1 MNTTRHTLSG
11 FVEKNWINMIRP
23 VSLESEN
30 DTLTSSYGKFT
41 AKPLERGY
49 GQTLGNSL
57 RRVLLSSLQGAGIVA
72 IRIEGVEHEF
82 GTINNVKEEV
92 SEIILNLKE
101 VFFKING
108 KENVILNLEK
118 SEEGPVCAG
127 DIAENPNVQ
136 ILNPEHIIANI
147 SSGGSIKME
156 LKVGWGKGYVT
167 ALDNK
172 EQYDLPVDWIYL
184 DTLFSPIHRVN
195 YTVTNSRVGKRTDYD
210 KLTLEVWTNSGV
222 EPVDAVAYSAKIL
235 RDQLVVFLN
244 FKDKDDF
251 SRIDSKSSSS
261 KINANSILMKLVSEL
276 ELSVRSA
283 NCLQNANIKY
293 IYELVSKTEGE
304 MLRTK
309 NFGRKSLNE
318 IKEILS
324 QMGLYLGMKVDGV
337 MKELQVND
345 EDNSQNDTSIDE

>member
-1 MNTTRHTLSG
+1 MDNFTA
-11 FVEKNWINMIRP
+11 KNWTSMIRP
-23 VSLESEN
+23 VALESESETLRN
-30 DTLTSSYGKFT
+30 DYGKFI

-101 VFFKING
+101 VRFKLTG
-108 KENVILNLEK
+108 KEDAVLLLEK
-118 SEEGPVCAG
+118 SGEGPVRAL
-127 DIAENPNVQ
+127 DITSNSHVE
-136 ILNPEHIIANI
+136 ILNPNHTIANI
-147 SSGGSIKME
+147 SSGGSLRVE
-156 LKVGWGKGYVT
+156 LKISRGKGYVT
-167 ALDNK
+167 AVDNK
-172 EQYDLPVDWIYL
+172 DEFDLPVGWIYL
-184 DTLFSPIHRVN
+184 DTLFSPVYRVN
-195 YTVTNSRVGKRTDYD
+195 YSVTNTRVGKRTDFD

-222 EPVDAVAYSAKIL
+222 NPADSIAYAAKIL
-235 RDQLVVFLN
+235 RDQLAVFLTFEDEEQIVKHEN
-244 FKDKDDF
+244 KPVQMA
-251 SRIDSKSSSS
+251 SPTN
-261 KINANSILMKLVSEL
+261 NALLKPVSEL

-318 IKEILS
+318 IKEILTN
-324 QMGLYLGMKVDGV
+324 MGLGLGMKVDSL
-337 MKELQVND
+337 MKDIQD
-345 EDNSQNDTSIDE
+345 QKK

>member
-1 MNTTRHTLSG
+1 MS
-11 FVEKNWINMIRP
+11 KNWAGMIRP
-23 VSLESEN
+23 AALEVDSEGLKAN
-30 DTLTSSYGKFT
+30 YGKFT

-49 GQTLGNSL
+49 GLTLGNSL

-72 IRIEGVEHEF
+72 VKIDGVDHEF
-82 GTINNVKEEV
+82 GTINNIKEEV

-101 VFFKING
+101 IRFKITE
-108 KENVILNLEK
+108 KEDVTLVLEK
-118 SEEGPVCAG
+118 NSEGPVRAS
-127 DIAENPNVQ
+127 DIQENANVKV
-136 ILNPEHIIANI
+136 LNPDFTIANV
-147 SSGGSIKME
+147 SSGGSIRME
-156 LKVGWGKGYVT
+156 LKIARGKGYVT

-172 EQYDLPVDWIYL
+172 EAFDLPVGWIYL
-184 DTLFSPIHRVN
+184 DTLFSPVHRVN

-210 KLTLEVWTNSGV
+210 KLTLEVWTNAGID
-222 EPVDAVAYSAKIL
+222 PVDAVAISAKIL
-235 RDQLVVFLN
+235 RDQLSVFLN
-244 FKDKDDF
+244 FEDKDAPTEV
-251 SRIDSKSSSS
+251 KPQAQASSGGV
-261 KINANSILMKLVSEL
+261 ANEALLKPVSEL

-324 QMGLYLGMKVDGV
+324 SMGLGLGMKVDNI
-337 MKELQVND
+337 MKQVQHA
-345 EDNSQNDTSIDE
+345 E

>member
-1 MNTTRHTLSG
+1 MS
-11 FVEKNWINMIRP
+11 FMSKNWAGMIRP
-23 VSLESEN
+23 AALEV
-30 DTLTSSYGKFT
+30 DTEGLKSNYGKFT

-49 GQTLGNSL
+49 GLTLGNSL

-72 IRIEGVEHEF
+72 VKIDGVDHEF
-82 GTINNVKEEV
+82 GTINNIKEEV

-101 VFFKING
+101 IRFKISD
-108 KENVILNLEK
+108 KEDFTMILEK
-118 SEEGPVCAG
+118 NSEGPVRAS
-127 DIAENPNVQ
+127 DIQENSNVKV
-136 ILNPEHIIANI
+136 LNPEHTICNV
-147 SSGGSIKME
+147 SSGGSIRME
-156 LKVGWGKGYVT
+156 LKVARGKGYVT

-172 EQYDLPVDWIYL
+172 DSFDLPIGWIYL
-184 DTLFSPIHRVN
+184 DTLFSPVHRVN

-210 KLTLEVWTNSGV
+210 KLTLEVWTNAGID
-222 EPVDAVAYSAKIL
+222 PVDAVAISAKIL
-235 RDQLVVFLN
+235 RDQLSVFLN
-244 FKDKDDF
+244 FEDKDTPAEVKP
-251 SRIDSKSSSS
+251 IASSGSAGV
-261 KINANSILMKLVSEL
+261 ANEALLKPVSEL

-324 QMGLYLGMKVDGV
+324 SMGLGLGMKVDNI
-337 MKELQVND
+337 MKQVQHA
-345 EDNSQNDTSIDE
+345 E

>member
-1 MNTTRHTLSG
+1 MDN
-11 FVEKNWINMIRP
+11 FVAKNWTNMIRP
-23 VSLESEN
+23 VSLESDAESLKAN
-30 DTLTSSYGKFT
+30 YGKFI

-57 RRVLLSSLQGAGIVA
+57 RRALLSSLQGAGIVA

-101 VFFKING
+101 VFFKLKG
-108 KENVILNLEK
+108 KEDVVLNLDK
-118 SEEGPVCAG
+118 SGEGPVTAG
-127 DIAENPNVQ
+127 DIAESASLEV
-136 ILNPEHIIANI
+136 LNPQHVICNI
-147 SSGGSIKME
+147 SSGGSIKVE
-156 LKVGWGKGYVT
+156 LKIARGKGYVT
-167 ALDNK
+167 ALENK
-172 EQYDLPVDWIYL
+172 ELYDLPLGWIYV
-184 DTLFSPIHRVN
+184 DTLFSPVHRVN
-195 YTVTNSRVGKRTDYD
+195 YSVTNSRVGKRTDYD
-210 KLTLEVWTNSGV
+210 KLTLEVWTNAGIDPQ
-222 EPVDAVAYSAKIL
+222 EAVAYSAKIL
-235 RDQLVVFLN
+235 RDQLAVFLN
-244 FKDKDDF
+244 FEDEEEVVRTEKAPAQA
-251 SRIDSKSSSS
+251 SSP
-261 KINANSILMKLVSEL
+261 ANSALLKPVSEL

-324 QMGLYLGMKVDGV
+324 NMGLGLGMKVDSI
-337 MKELQVND
+337 MKDLQD
-345 EDNSQNDTSIDE
+345 GE

>member
-1 MNTTRHTLSG
+1 MST
-11 FVEKNWINMIRP
+11 FVSKNWTAMIRP
-23 VSLESEN
+23 VALETDNESLKTN
-30 DTLTSSYGKFT
+30 YGKFV

-72 IRIEGVEHEF
+72 IKIDGVEHEF

-101 VFFKING
+101 VRFQITN
-108 KENVILNLEK
+108 KEDVVLVLEK
-118 SEEGPVCAG
+118 SGEGPVKG
-127 DIAENPNVQ
+127 SDIQTSADVRV
-136 ILNPEHIIANI
+136 LNPEHVIANI
-147 SSGGSIKME
+147 SSGGSIRIE
-156 LKVGWGKGYVT
+156 LKVARGKGYVT
-167 ALDNK
+167 AVDNK
-172 EQYDLPVDWIYL
+172 EAYDLPIGWIYL
-184 DTLFSPIHRVN
+184 DTLFSPVHRVN

-210 KLTLEVWTNSGV
+210 RLTLEVWTNAGI
-222 EPVDAVAYSAKIL
+222 EPGDAVAFSAKIL
-235 RDQLVVFLN
+235 RDQLSVFLN
-244 FKDKDDF
+244 FEDEEEVT
-251 SRIDSKSSSS
+251 RVESKPVQSTSSL
-261 KINANSILMKLVSEL
+261 NAALLKPVSEL

-318 IKEILS
+318 IKEILTS
-324 QMGLYLGMKVDGV
+324 MGLGLGMKVDHILKDLQHG
-337 MKELQVND
+337 KEEGKQ
-345 EDNSQNDTSIDE
+345 S

>member
-1 MNTTRHTLSG
+1 MDT
-11 FVEKNWINMIRP
+11 FVEKNWNSMIRP
-23 VSLESEN
+23 VALES
-30 DTLTSSYGKFT
+30 DHDATQAAYGKFV

-72 IRIEGVEHEF
+72 IRIDGVDHEF

-101 VFFKING
+101 VYFSIKG
-108 KENVILNLEK
+108 KEDVVLTLEK
-118 SEEGPVCAG
+118 SGEGPVKAG
-127 DIAENPNVQ
+127 DIAENPSVEV
-136 ILNPEHIIANI
+136 LNPDHVICNV

-156 LKVGWGKGYVT
+156 LKIARGKGYVT

-172 EQYDLPVDWIYL
+172 ETFDLPVGWVYL
-184 DTLFSPIHRVN
+184 DTLFSPVHRVN
-195 YTVTNSRVGKRTDYD
+195 YTVTNSRVGKRTDFD
-210 KLTLEVWTNSGV
+210 KLTLEVWTNSGID
-222 EPVDAVAYSAKIL
+222 PHDAVAYSAKIL
-235 RDQLVVFLN
+235 RDQLTVFLN
-244 FKDKDDF
+244 FEDEEEVV
-251 SRIDSKSSSS
+251 RMESKPAQTQSPTNNFLL
-261 KINANSILMKLVSEL
+261 KPVSEL

-324 QMGLYLGMKVDGV
+324 QMGLGLGMKVDNI
-337 MKELQVND
+337 MKDLQD
-345 EDNSQNDTSIDE
+345 KDGE

>member
-1 MNTTRHTLSG
+1 MDNYIA
-11 FVEKNWINMIRP
+11 KNWTSMIRP
-23 VSLESEN
+23 VALEADTDSLS
-30 DTLTSSYGKFT
+30 SSYGKFV

-72 IRIEGVEHEF
+72 IRIDGVEHEF

-101 VFFKING
+101 VRFKLKG
-108 KENVILNLEK
+108 KEDVILTLEK
-118 SEEGPVCAG
+118 TGEGPVTGA
-127 DIAENPNVQ
+127 DIEENNNVEV
-136 ILNPEHIIANI
+136 LNPDHVIANI
-147 SSGGSIKME
+147 SSGGSIRLE
-156 LKVGWGKGYVT
+156 LKIARGKGYVT

-172 EQYDLPVDWIYL
+172 EEYDLPVGWIFI
-184 DTLFSPIHRVN
+184 DTLFSPVHRVN

-210 KLTLEVWTNSGV
+210 KLTLEVWTNSGI
-222 EPVDAVAYSAKIL
+222 EPADAVAFSAKIL
-235 RDQLVVFLN
+235 RDQLAVFLN
-244 FKDKDDF
+244 FEDEEEVA
-251 SRIDSKSSSS
+251 RMESKPQQTQSTTN
-261 KINANSILMKLVSEL
+261 NALLKPVSEL

-318 IKEILS
+318 IKEILA
-324 QMGLYLGMKVDGV
+324 QMGLGLGMKVDNIL
-337 MKELQVND
+337 KEAQEKNA
-345 EDNSQNDTSIDE
+345 E

>member
-1 MNTTRHTLSG
+1 VDN
-11 FVEKNWINMIRP
+11 FVAKNWTNMIRP
-23 VSLESEN
+23 VSLESDAESLKAN
-30 DTLTSSYGKFT
+30 YGKFV

-57 RRVLLSSLQGAGIVA
+57 RRALLSSLQGAGIVA

-101 VFFKING
+101 VFFKIKG
-108 KENVILNLEK
+108 KEDVVLNLDK
-118 SEEGPVCAG
+118 SGEGPVTASN
-127 DIAENPNVQ
+127 ISESSSLEV
-136 ILNPEHIIANI
+136 LNPEHVICNV
-147 SSGGSIKME
+147 SSGGSIKVE
-156 LKVGWGKGYVT
+156 LKIARGKGYVT
-167 ALDNK
+167 ALENK
-172 EQYDLPVDWIYL
+172 ETFDLPIGWIYV
-184 DTLFSPIHRVN
+184 DTLFSPVHRVN
-195 YTVTNSRVGKRTDYD
+195 YSVTNSRVGKRTDFD
-210 KLTLEVWTNSGV
+210 KLTIEVWTNAGID
-222 EPVDAVAYSAKIL
+222 PQDAVAYSAKIL
-235 RDQLVVFLN
+235 RDQLSVFLN
-244 FKDKDDF
+244 FEDEEEVVRLEKAPAQ
-251 SRIDSKSSSS
+251 SSSP
-261 KINANSILMKLVSEL
+261 ANSALLKPVSEL

-324 QMGLYLGMKVDGV
+324 NMGLGLGMKVDSI
-337 MKELQVND
+337 MKDLQD
-345 EDNSQNDTSIDE
+345 GE

>member
-1 MNTTRHTLSG
+1 MESFTS
-11 FVEKNWINMIRP
+11 KNWTNMIRP
-23 VSLESEN
+23 IALEVDSDSLRS
-30 DTLTSSYGKFT
+30 DYGKFV

-72 IRIEGVEHEF
+72 IRVDGVDHEF
-82 GTINNVKEEV
+82 DTINNVKEEV

-101 VFFKING
+101 IRFRLKS
-108 KENVILNLEK
+108 KEDVVLSLEK
-118 SEEGPVCAG
+118 SGEGPVRAG
-127 DIAENPNVQ
+127 DISPHNDVEV
-136 ILNPEHIIANI
+136 LNPDHVIANI
-147 SSGGSIKME
+147 SSNGSIRME
-156 LKVGWGKGYVT
+156 LKIGRGKGYVT
-167 ALDNK
+167 AQDNQ
-172 EQYDLPVDWIYL
+172 EAHELPIGWIHL
-184 DTLFSPIHRVN
+184 DTLFSPVARVN

-222 EPVDAVAYSAKIL
+222 DPQDAVAFSAKIL
-235 RDQLVVFLN
+235 RDQLAVFMN
-244 FKDKDDF
+244 FEDEEEI
-251 SRIDSKSSSS
+251 SRIEQKPQQPQSS
-261 KINANSILMKLVSEL
+261 ANSALLKPVSEL

-318 IKEILS
+318 IKEILTIV
-324 QMGLYLGMKVDGV
+324 GLGLGMKVDSV
-337 MKELQVND
+337 MKEIKEKQDQEQL
-345 EDNSQNDTSIDE
+345 

>member
-1 MNTTRHTLSG
+1 MDTFTS
-11 FVEKNWINMIRP
+11 KNWTNMIRP
-23 VSLESEN
+23 AALES
-30 DTLTSSYGKFT
+30 DTDSLKPNYGKFV

-101 VFFKING
+101 VRFKIKG
-108 KENVILNLEK
+108 KEDVALTLEK
-118 SEEGPVCAG
+118 SGEGPITAA
-127 DIAENPNVQ
+127 DIAESANVEV
-136 ILNPEHIIANI
+136 LNPEHVIANV
-147 SSGGSIKME
+147 SSGGSIRME
-156 LKVGWGKGYVT
+156 LKVARGKGYVT

-172 EQYDLPVDWIYL
+172 EEYDLPIGWVYL
-184 DTLFSPIHRVN
+184 DTLFSPVHRVN
-195 YTVTNSRVGKRTDYD
+195 YTVTNARVGKRTDFD
-210 KLTLEVWTNSGV
+210 KLSLEVWTNAGV
-222 EPVDAVAYSAKIL
+222 APADAVAYSAKIL
-235 RDQLVVFLN
+235 RDQLAVFLN
-244 FKDKDDF
+244 FEDEEEVARMEKAPVQQQNQAHSALLKP
-251 SRIDSKSSSS
+251 
-261 KINANSILMKLVSEL
+261 VSEL

-318 IKEILS
+318 IKEILTG
-324 QMGLYLGMKVDGV
+324 MGLGLGMKIDHI
-337 MKELQVND
+337 MKDLQREK
-345 EDNSQNDTSIDE
+345 EDKGL